1 MRILIGVT
9 HLLGAGHLTRAA
21 ALARAFSAAGHDT
34 VLVSGGMPAPLVRVG
49 AARLVQLPPVRIEGF
64 AFGRLIGAEGQDADA
79 PLFEAR
85 RRALLDAL
93 AEAAPDVVLTE
104 LFPFGRRNLAPEFLA
119 LVEAARAR
127 PERPLILAS
136 VRDILVP
143 PDRAAKVA
151 EAHARL
157 TAHYDGVLVHGD
169 PRVAPLDA
177 SWPVDD
183 TLATAI
189 RYTGYV
195 DEGDPAPA
203 PGPRSGVLVAAGSSR
218 AGIGL
223 FETAIAAA
231 RRRPDLS
238 WRILVGHGVPEAE
251 LTCLAEGLPAGTVMR
266 ARPDYRDLLAG
277 AAVSVSQCGYN
288 TAVDLMVTGTPAV
301 LVPFEAGRETEQR
314 LRAERLVGLGRA
326 RIVPEAGL
334 TPQALIA
341 AVEDAAGATAS
352 PLAHAIALD
361 GGARTVALVEEMRRE
376 RSAPSP
382 RRREPLRPTP
392 YPGPYP
398 ESLTGQS
405 VSPTN
410 PPHSGA
416 RRSRLEGGLQGSQRV
431 LEASFEARQG
441 GHLRMRA
448 GVGLERT
455 SWPDP
460 EGPASPHLGM
470 RSSVESVDRLS
481 PLRDALDRAGDTG
494 RRVDLWWRDDDAI
507 AATPALDRLLA
518 LKPGAPILIA
528 AIPSRVEASL
538 GQRLAEAPGVSLAVH
553 GLAHD
558 NHAPP
563 GAKAAEFGPHRPLAS
578 MRREAAMAL
587 RIARDRLPGE
597 KLLPVFVP
605 PWNRLADD
613 LARDLPGLGYRGL
626 SAAGGP
632 AIAGLT
638 RAEATLD
645 VIDWR
650 GSRSLRDPAAL
661 IGTLL
666 AHAGAAASDPL
677 GLLTHHLAHDEAVWE
692 FLGQL
697 LPLLAGHPAVRLRD
711 PKLLFLSTVDAPSG
725 GPISGNPERPRAV

>member
-1 MRILIGVT
+1 MRVLIGVT

-34 VLVSGGMPAPLVRVG
+34 VLVSGGMPAPLVRAG
-49 AARLVQLPPVRIEGF
+49 TARLVQLPPVRIEGF
-64 AFGRLIGAEGQDADA
+64 AFGSLIGADGQAA
-79 PLFEAR
+79 GPPLYAAR
-85 RRALLDAL
+85 RRDLLDTL
-93 AEAAPDVVLTE
+93 AETAPDVVLTE
-104 LFPFGRRNLAPEFLA
+104 LFPFGRRNLATEFLA

-157 TAHYDGVLVHGD
+157 AAHYDGVLVHGD

-183 TLATAI
+183 ALAGAI
-189 RYTGYV
+189 HYTGYV
-195 DEGDPAPA
+195 DEGGPAPA

-251 LTCLAEGLPAGTVMR
+251 LAGLAQGLPAGTVMR
-266 ARPDYRDLLAG
+266 ARPDYRALLAG

-288 TAVDLMVTGTPAV
+288 TAVDLLVTGTPAV

-314 LRAERLVGLGRA
+314 LRAERLAGLGVA

-341 AVEDAAGATAS
+341 AVEDAAGAEVS
-352 PLAHAIALD
+352 PLAHAVALD
-361 GGARTVALVEEMRRE
+361 GGARTVALVEEMRR
-376 RSAPSP
+376 RRPAPSP
-382 RRREPLRPTP
+382 HGR
-392 YPGPYP
+392 
-398 ESLTGQS
+398 
-405 VSPTN
+405 
-410 PPHSGA
+410 
-416 RRSRLEGGLQGSQRV
+416 
-431 LEASFEARQG
+431 
-441 GHLRMRA
+441 
-448 GVGLERT
+448 
-455 SWPDP
+455 
-460 EGPASPHLGM
+460 GPA
-470 RSSVESVDRLS
+470 DRFA
-481 PLRDALDRAGDTG
+481 PLRDALDRAGHTG

-507 AATPALDRLLA
+507 AATLALDRLLA
-518 LKPGAPILIA
+518 LSPGSPILIA
-528 AIPSRVEASL
+528 AIPARTEASL
-538 GQRLAEAPGVSLAVH
+538 GHRLAEAPGVSLAVH

-563 GAKAAEFGPHRPLAS
+563 GMKAAEFGAHRPLAVLHQ
-578 MRREAAMAL
+578 EAAEAL
-587 RIARDRLPGE
+587 RIARERLPLE
-597 KLLPVFVP
+597 RLLPVFVP
-605 PWNRLADD
+605 PWNRLADE
-613 LARDLPGLGYRGL
+613 LARDLPRLGYRGL

-632 AIAGLT
+632 AIAGLA

-650 GSRSLRDPAAL
+650 GSRSLRDPSA
-661 IGTLL
+661 IIETLL
-666 AHAGAAASDPL
+666 AHAGAEAPDPL

-711 PKLLFLSTVDAPSG
+711 PKILFLSTVDAPTG
-725 GPISGNPERPRAV
+725 GPILGNPERPRAV